1 MHNVLFYTVNSFS
14 ESQTITITAISH
26 HKKKKL
32 DRSDGHL
39 QRFIGLLSSYKSF
52 EIRIVKGQGK
62 NLKRNQ
68 RRNLHFL
75 QLL

>member
-1 MHNVLFYTVNSFS
+1 MHNVLFYKVNSFS
-14 ESQTITITAISH
+14 ESQTIIITAINH

-39 QRFIGLLSSYKSF
+39 QRFIGYSSYKSF